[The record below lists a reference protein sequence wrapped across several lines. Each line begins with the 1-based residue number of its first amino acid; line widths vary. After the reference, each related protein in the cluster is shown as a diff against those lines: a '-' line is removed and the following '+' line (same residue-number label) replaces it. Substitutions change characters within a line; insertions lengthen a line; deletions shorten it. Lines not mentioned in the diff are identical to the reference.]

1 MRVYLQISL
10 DSLHVLW
17 LNSVED
23 MYIRKASRTYKGKI
37 YSNYLL
43 VESVVTPKGPRQKII
58 CSLGDLSP
66 RSREEWLALA
76 HKLESAL
83 SGQQQLPGTSPDT
96 ELSGL
101 LEKIR
106 SSAPVLPIPP
116 PVAATG
122 ELLSVCV
129 DGVRCEQS
137 REAGPVHVGYQ
148 FWRRLELDTILAQAG
163 LSEGA
168 CRLSLAMTLNRLIH
182 PTSEL
187 AMPEWIRTTALADM
201 LGVDFDELAEDALY
215 RNLDKLHE
223 HRVTIEAS
231 LAERERNLFGLDQT
245 IFLYDVTSTYFE
257 GRALG
262 NAKAQ
267 RGYSRDHRGDCKQVL
282 VGLAVNRD
290 GFPIAHE
297 VFAGNRHD
305 STTLEEMLKALD
317 QRVGLQSGQTVV
329 VDRGMAGKENV
340 GQIRAR
346 GLHYLV
352 AEPYGERKDW
362 LAEFQDSGEFAA
374 VEREPSP
381 RNPFQKKSTIQVKM
395 RRVDGETHVL
405 CVSSE
410 RKEKDRAIRELHEK
424 RLLADLGKL
433 QKRVEKGKG
442 KGTKPAEVR
451 ESIGRL
457 KERYSRVARYY
468 RMEYDEA
475 NKKFT
480 YRLEESKRTE
490 AEQLDGSYL
499 LKTDRDDLSADEAWR
514 IYILL
519 TRAESAFRALKSPLA
534 ERPIFHHKECRVEA
548 HIFLCV
554 LAYHLLTAIEKTL
567 LDAGLHTSWA
577 TIREQL
583 KTHQVNTI
591 VLPTEGGME
600 LRIRKAT
607 VPEPVHQELYKQLRL
622 APEIMRP
629 RRTLSAAEVPK

>member
-1 MRVYLQISL
+1 
-10 DSLHVLW
+10 
-17 LNSVED
+17 
-23 MYIRKASRTYKGKI
+23 MYIRKASRTYKGKT

-43 VESVVTPKGPRQKII
+43 VESILTPKGPRQKVI

-66 RSREEWLALA
+66 RPQQDWLALA

-83 SGQQQLPGTSPDT
+83 SGQQELITSSDHAEVERLVAKVKSSVTAPFRPTAAAAND
-96 ELSGL
+96 EL
-101 LEKIR
+101 
-106 SSAPVLPIPP
+106 
-116 PVAATG
+116 VAVRVA
-122 ELLSVCV
+122 
-129 DGVRCEQS
+129 GVRCEES
-137 REAGPVHVGYQ
+137 REAGPVHVGCQ
-148 FWRRLELDTILAQAG
+148 FWHRLGLDAILEQAG

-168 CRLSLAMTLNRLIH
+168 RRLTLAMTLNRLIH

-187 AMPEWIRTTALADM
+187 AMPDWIRTTALPDL
-201 LGVDFDELAEDALY
+201 LGVNFHELAEDALY
-215 RNLDKLHE
+215 RNLDKLHQ
-223 HRVTIEAS
+223 HRVAIETA
-231 LAERERNLFGLDQT
+231 LADRERNLFGLDQT
-245 IFLYDVTSTYFE
+245 VFLYDVTSTYFE
-257 GRALG
+257 GRAMS
-262 NAKAQ
+262 NAKAK

-290 GFPIAHE
+290 GFPLAHE

-317 QRVGLQSGQTVV
+317 QRVGLRPDQTVV
-329 VDRGMAGKENV
+329 VDRGMASKANV
-340 GQIRAR
+340 EQIRAR

-352 AEPYGERKDW
+352 AEPYAERKDW
-362 LAEFQDSGEFAA
+362 VAEFQDSGEFVA

-395 RRVDGETHVL
+395 RRVGGETHVL
-405 CVSSE
+405 CLSSE
-410 RKEKDRAIRELHEK
+410 RREKDRAIRELHEK
-424 RLLADLGKL
+424 RLLADLEKL
-433 QKRVEKGKG
+433 KKRVAKGKG

-468 RMEYDEA
+468 RMQYDEA
-475 NKKFT
+475 QKRFE
-480 YRLEESKRTE
+480 YHLEESKRAE
-490 AEQLDGSYL
+490 AEKLDGSYL
-499 LKTDRDDLSADEAWR
+499 LKTDRADLSADEAWR

-519 TRAESAFRALKSPLA
+519 TRAEAAFRALKSPLA

-567 LDAGLHTSWA
+567 LDAGGHTSWA
-577 TIREQL
+577 TVREQL

-591 VLPTEGGME
+591 VLPTDGDME

-607 VPEPVHQELYKQLRL
+607 TPEPVHQELYQQLRV
-622 APEIMRP
+622 AAEIMRP
-629 RRTLSAAEVPK
+629 QRSLVPAEEVSK